1 MAFYDTDILIRNI
14 KKLMDDNNITQSA
27 LAGILGMSQ
36 SNVSKAL
43 SKNDKKSFTLDQL
56 AGIAKHFKVSID
68 KLIGNERSQS
78 QIISPQEIASYFT
91 QLIEHE
97 DITVFEYPVEEMVY
111 EPCYDN
117 NHEITYNCS
126 AQTVRYNAFY
136 FPSYWHMPSGLS
148 REEESELWAE
158 MTQCGNLSKHFSTN
172 RFIHQFLQVH
182 TLYKQK
188 ALEEDTYRTVVA
200 DLLNHLPE

>member
-43 SKNDKKSFTLDQL
+43 SENDKKSFTLDQL

-78 QIISPQEIASYFT
+78 QIISPLVNPATFT
-91 QLIEHE
+91 SGIRKFLI
-97 DITVFEYPVEEMVY
+97 
-111 EPCYDN
+111 
-117 NHEITYNCS
+117 S
-126 AQTVRYNAFY
+126 
-136 FPSYWHMPSGLS
+136 
-148 REEESELWAE
+148 
-158 MTQCGNLSKHFSTN
+158 
-172 RFIHQFLQVH
+172 
-182 TLYKQK
+182 
-188 ALEEDTYRTVVA
+188 
-200 DLLNHLPE
+200 